1 MLKLK
6 ILHENDIATY
16 TCVSNYRH
24 YRKTFQLKIPSDGKF
39 RKNKRKYN
47 FTYTLFRNRGGLCL
61 MKSPKNMCQNLHI
74 SLDKENPNSFYH
86 FEPH

>member
-24 YRKTFQLKIPSDGKF
+24 YRKTFQLKIPSNGKF

-86 FEPH
+86 F

>member
-1 MLKLK
+1 MILQLIHVFQTTGIIEKHFNLKFHQMGNSEK
-6 ILHENDIATY
+6 IN
-16 TCVSNYRH
+16 VSII
-24 YRKTFQLKIPSDGKF
+24 LL
-39 RKNKRKYN
+39 
-47 FTYTLFRNRGGLCL
+47 TLFRNRGGLCL